1 METPGVGLSPMTD
14 TTATVP
20 ADAVPL
26 PIRYL
31 DCLVVLA
38 FLPFG
43 LLAGL
48 PALGVVAGVAAWL
61 VQRVLGAQIDARAA
75 AATDARQ
82 ATAIAFVGVMGRPF
96 ALALTILAVGL
107 LGDKRDGLTAALIVL
122 VAFTIYLVLSIV
134 LRPQRRP
141 SR

>member
-1 METPGVGLSPMTD
+1 MTD
-14 TTATVP
+14 TPATVP

-75 AATDARQ
+75 AATSARE
-82 ATAIAFVGVMGRPF
+82 ATAISFMGVMGRPF

-107 LGDKRDGLTAALIVL
+107 AGEREDGLTAAITVF
-122 VAFTIYLVLSIV
+122 VAFSVYLAARIV
-134 LRPQRRP
+134 NRPQRGKP
-141 SR
+141 VSS

>member
-1 METPGVGLSPMTD
+1 MTE

-31 DCLVVLA
+31 DCLLVVA

-48 PALGVVAGVAAWL
+48 PAFGVLVGAIAWL
-61 VQRVLGAQIDARAA
+61 AQRALGTVIDARAA
-75 AATDARQ
+75 AAPDARS
-82 ATAIAFVGVMGRPF
+82 ATAITFVGVMGRPF
-96 ALALTILAVGL
+96 VLALTILAVGL
-107 LGDKRDGLTAALIVL
+107 LGEKRDGLTAAVLVL

-134 LRPQRRP
+134 LRPQRNSSP
-141 SR
+141 

>member
-1 METPGVGLSPMTD
+1 MWNPSMTD

-31 DCLVVLA
+31 DCLVALA

-82 ATAIAFVGVMGRPF
+82 ATAISFVGVMGRPF

-107 LGDKRDGLTAALIVL
+107 LGDKQDGLTAALIVL
-122 VAFTIYLVLSIV
+122 VAFTIYLILSIV

>member
-1 METPGVGLSPMTD
+1 MTD
-14 TTATVP
+14 TPATVP

-48 PALGVVAGVAAWL
+48 PALGVWRAW
-61 VQRVLGAQIDARAA
+61 RRGSCNACWGPDRRPRRRRDRRAS
-75 AATDARQ
+75 AT
-82 ATAIAFVGVMGRPF
+82 TISFVGVMGRPF

-107 LGDKRDGLTAALIVL
+107 LGASEDGLTAALIVL
-122 VAFTIYLVLSIV
+122 VAFTVYLVLSIV
-134 LRPQRRP
+134 LRPQRKT
-141 SR
+141 SA